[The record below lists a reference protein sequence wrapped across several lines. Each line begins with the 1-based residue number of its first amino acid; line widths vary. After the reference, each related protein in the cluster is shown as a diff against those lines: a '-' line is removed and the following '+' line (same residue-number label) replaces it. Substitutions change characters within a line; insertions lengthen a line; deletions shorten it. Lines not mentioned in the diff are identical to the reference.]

1 MGEMLKN
8 KKIGSKLFIV
18 FAIIVALSLV
28 TAVVSIV
35 GLVSARENMTE
46 FYERIFTNNDSA
58 HSARGYN
65 QQAQRYLLLSLLN
78 LEHSQSQE
86 YIDQFNSNTTNMENY
101 VNKLAEMST
110 RKDLADAVIDGL
122 NATVATRNQMLALA
136 MENNEESN
144 AKATE
149 IYFGTYLDELGP
161 MGTALTALT
170 NQQMEEAEST
180 FQETTNLTF
189 VILIILTAIIIAS
202 LSATIGFGLT
212 LTRMLTK
219 PIKELEE
226 ASKLL
231 EDGSVNVKITYES
244 KDELGVLASS
254 FRGFCARLGH
264 LIPDI
269 TKGLSSMANGDF
281 VITADHPEQFVG
293 DYLPLRDSID
303 TISTQMSDTL
313 RQIQGAAAQVKSGAQ
328 NMSQGAQE
336 LAQGAT
342 DQASSVQE
350 LTATMTA
357 LSDTVTKDAE
367 KAAGV
372 AENAKTVNAKATDSA
387 AYMEK
392 MVIAMRNITDTSN
405 KIENIINTIE
415 EIASQTNLLSL
426 NAAIEAARAGDAGRG
441 FAVVADEIRQLATQ
455 SAAAATNT
463 RDLIQNSLTEI
474 KSGNQIV
481 DDTVGALKDVIEQIG
496 GISIA
501 IDEIRQS
508 SEDQAST
515 MVGINKGIEQIS
527 QVVQDTSSTAE
538 ESSAISEELSAQSET
553 LNELLAKF
561 RLKEA

>member
-1 MGEMLKN
+1 
-8 KKIGSKLFIV
+8 
-18 FAIIVALSLV
+18 
-28 TAVVSIV
+28 
-35 GLVSARENMTE
+35 MT
-46 FYERIFTNNDSA
+46 
-58 HSARGYN
+58 
-65 QQAQRYLLLSLLN
+65 
-78 LEHSQSQE
+78 LEPSETQE
-86 YIDQFNSNTTNMENY
+86 YIDQFNTNNTNMETY
-101 VNKLAEMST
+101 IKKLADMST
-110 RKDLADAVIDGL
+110 RKDLADAVLDGL
-122 NATVATRNQMLALA
+122 DATIPTREKLLALA
-136 MENNEESN
+136 SLNTDEGNAQAEELYF
-144 AKATE
+144 TE
-149 IYFGTYLDELGP
+149 YIDILGP
-161 MGTALTALT
+161 MGTALTELT
-170 NQQMEEAEST
+170 NYQNEEGLST
-180 FQETTNLTF
+180 YEETSSLTLG
-189 VILIILTAIIIAS
+189 ILIALVLIIVIS
-202 LSATIGFGLT
+202 LIATIAFGLT

-219 PIKELEE
+219 PVNELEE

-231 EDGSVNVKITYES
+231 ADGSVNVKITYES
-244 KDELGVLASS
+244 QDELGVLANS
-254 FRGFCARLGH
+254 FRGFCARLNN

-269 TKGLSSMANGDF
+269 TQGLSSMAKGNF
-281 VITADHPEQFVG
+281 VISAEHPEQFVG
-293 DYLPLRDSID
+293 DYLPLKESIG

-342 DQASSVQE
+342 DQASSVQD
-350 LTATMTA
+350 LTETMNS
-357 LSDTVTKDAE
+357 LSDTVIKDAQ

-392 MVIAMRNITDTSN
+392 MVVAMRNITDTSN

-474 KSGNQIV
+474 KNGNQIV

-496 GISIA
+496 GISVA

-508 SEDQAST
+508 SEEQAST

-538 ESSAISEELSAQSET
+538 ESSAISQELSAQSET
-553 LNELLAKF
+553 LNELMAKF
-561 RLKEA
+561 QLKRA